1 MLPSADLLP
10 LVELLS
16 SKLPFPTLFAIAV
29 PCLTMP
35 SFKVPFHQHSFIIHE
50 LDLAISFPLT
60 TFVMSP
66 IKHPTSSFSVRVES
80 PMSSDKHAD
89 LNDLPNIKSNPNLLY
104 QCPLPQKLKKSY
116 DYTCKFQ
123 LKWATKFPW
132 AKIVLVVN
140 GILHNVWCRVY
151 NTINRKPLL
160 VAPKW
165 DTFMFHEGRKKAH
178 KDLP

>member
-1 MLPSADLLP
+1 
-10 LVELLS
+10 
-16 SKLPFPTLFAIAV
+16 
-29 PCLTMP
+29 
-35 SFKVPFHQHSFIIHE
+35 
-50 LDLAISFPLT
+50 
-60 TFVMSP
+60 
-66 IKHPTSSFSVRVES
+66 
-80 PMSSDKHAD
+80 MSSDKHAD

-123 LKWATKFPW
+123 LEWVTKFPW
-132 AKIVLVVN
+132 AKRVLVVN
-140 GILHNVWCRVY
+140 GILHNVWCKVY

-165 DTFMFHEGRKKAH
+165 DTFMFHEDRKKAH